1 MQKTVDLTKEKS
13 KSFDLQEQLKQ
24 SKKTTDDVLNKE
36 ASMLDD
42 VQARLISLSTES
54 NLWKQKVAEQK
65 KEIAEVRKDRD
76 HIS

>member
-65 KEIAEVRKDRD
+65 KEIAEVRKERD

>member
-13 KSFDLQEQLKQ
+13 KNFDLQEQLKQ